1 MLYIFEYEKN
11 IISEFIY
18 LYIKLYTPFYC
29 QQNWYVFS
37 FNIFVIY
44 LDSPT
49 QSPTPTDTPHYTSAT
64 HQSTPFPVT
73 PKQTQAPHSGTGT
86 ANAKHG
92 AKFIMELNE
101 PGKELPNQ
109 TRKFLLYFTQP
120 VTPNFNQ
127 AENTIS
133 FNPTSGG
140 KYNGI
145 MQLAYLGAGPRGD
158 MSHNNDLDDNL
169 GVYSYRP
176 TTSYCVSEEVNKTF
190 VSFDWN
196 IDNQYADKPMGELIM
211 VTMPHH
217 VSRNLNIMADNNVD
231 T

>member
-1 MLYIFEYEKN
+1 
-11 IISEFIY
+11 
-18 LYIKLYTPFYC
+18 
-29 QQNWYVFS
+29 
-37 FNIFVIY
+37 
-44 LDSPT
+44 
-49 QSPTPTDTPHYTSAT
+49 
-64 HQSTPFPVT
+64 
-73 PKQTQAPHSGTGT
+73 
-86 ANAKHG
+86 
-92 AKFIMELNE
+92 MELNE

-120 VTPNFNQ
+120 VIPNFNQ